1 VCTVFNQSMAGKS
14 HHKRKCNK
22 SGHLLRVEPSTADL
36 FEIFPQVAETFSNAD
51 WLNFCMSL
59 KGYHPEI
66 ATAFIQTFN
75 GFEARVA
82 ELTIRVSEDIIA
94 CVFDLPLDGERCFRK
109 DKVDESSLN
118 QFLKEDTPKP
128 NWSTGISTKHLQET
142 RKRHTRATNK
152 FRLNAKDLLDSSLKG
167 KEPIVVE
174 DEPIS
179 PVKRKGKKTKA
190 KIEKIPANPN
200 LQTSSSDL
208 LIQLAEV
215 AEFVETKSAEGI
227 VKEACALISNQ
238 PEKKSTK
245 SASTKRPRKK

>member
-1 VCTVFNQSMAGKS
+1 MLVQK
-14 HHKRKCNK
+14 KRKNYGHK
-22 SGHLLRVEPSTADL
+22 SEIKFNSEGMQTRRKTIIQQTCSQVETSL
-36 FEIFPQVAETFSNAD
+36 IKIKEQSVNEEAEKQSN
-51 WLNFCMSL
+51 
-59 KGYHPEI
+59 P
-66 ATAFIQTFN
+66 T
-75 GFEARVA
+75 
-82 ELTIRVSEDIIA
+82 
-94 CVFDLPLDGERCFRK
+94 
-109 DKVDESSLN
+109 
-118 QFLKEDTPKP
+118 
-128 NWSTGISTKHLQET
+128 QET